1 MRFRQEYTTVAEKI
15 LLWKK
20 LNKKSKKIILGAI
33 IIITMNVVWKVV
45 GGTAVKVDVRAKLL
59 PLTKDKKKL
68 LKFFMKH
75 WRITLMPSARIP
87 FRMPFTSYK
96 VICSYV
102 NMLTSVGDVFANSS
116 VIVSA
121 TVSKQTIIMLY
132 FLLFILLCAYILLY

>member
-1 MRFRQEYTTVAEKI
+1 
-15 LLWKK
+15 
-20 LNKKSKKIILGAI
+20 
-33 IIITMNVVWKVV
+33 
-45 GGTAVKVDVRAKLL
+45 
-59 PLTKDKKKL
+59 
-68 LKFFMKH
+68 MKH

-87 FRMPFTSYK
+87 FRMPYTSYK

-132 FLLFILLCAYILLY
+132 FLYTIILMAFNWAQLKTSHCDWNLCGTSNLR